1 MPNSMNNP
9 EIEDLPIGT
18 GLAQGAK
25 DIALWRRKWM
35 DLVRL
40 PLLSM
45 LDKVYNYQVYKTLEQ
60 KEKDLVR

>member
-25 DIALWRRKWM
+25 DIALWRRKWQEEFVNGQT
-35 DLVRL
+35 DLQFRDWLKQFNLKSPTL
-40 PLLSM
+40 PREM
-45 LDKVYNYQVYKTLEQ
+45 E
-60 KEKDLVR
+60 